1 MFGRERIEYK
11 THDQVRSMR
20 SAGLVVARALGTVR
34 DAVRPGMTTAD
45 LDALAAAVIADAG
58 ATPSFRVRGVPGVA
72 VRVGQR
78 RGRPRHPGPARAAPG
93 DVVSVDCG
101 AVVDGWHGDSAVSFV
116 LGEGDPH
123 DEALVE
129 ATRRAMWAGIAAL
142 ATSERLCDV
151 GAAIEDSVRA
161 SGSRTA

>member
-58 ATPSFRVRGVPGVA
+58 A
-72 VRVGQR
+72 
-78 RGRPRHPGPARAAPG
+78 AAG
-93 DVVSVDCG
+93 
-101 AVVDGWHGDSAVSFV
+101 
-116 LGEGDPH
+116 
-123 DEALVE
+123 
-129 ATRRAMWAGIAAL
+129 
-142 ATSERLCDV
+142 
-151 GAAIEDSVRA
+151 
-161 SGSRTA
+161 